1 MGRHAYLAAATLDE
15 EAIEKFYEQLETKHR
30 YVGYLIFNV
39 VSEMIDHDMDAP
51 HAATILDGLYVPDA
65 DLVDD
70 HPVSPKSLADAL
82 RTLAEIWRNDPRM
95 RERLLD
101 NEDMMRRHNWDISH
115 LEEFLRFRNEIAD
128 NLEGLARHC
137 DLLDEAGERRV
148 SLVMS
153 A

>member
-1 MGRHAYLAAATLDE
+1 MGRYAYLAAATLDE
-15 EAIEKFYEQLETKHR
+15 GAIEKLYEQLEQKHR
-30 YVGYLIFNV
+30 YVEHWIFDAI
-39 VSEMIDHDMDAP
+39 SEMIDHDMNAP
-51 HAATILDGLYVPDA
+51 HAETILEGLYVPDA

-70 HPVSPKSLADAL
+70 HPVSPKSLAEAL
-82 RTLAEIWRNDPRM
+82 RALADIWRNDPGM

-101 NEDMMRRHNWDISH
+101 NEAMMHYHNSDISH
-115 LEEFLRFRNEIAD
+115 PEEFPRLRNEFA
-128 NLEGLARHC
+128 NSLEGMARHC